1 MNFAYIRGNTED
13 SLEKQKNTLKHCD
26 IDKWVIEGV
35 CSAYSEKPQLRKL
48 LNVVREGDVIF
59 VTEHA
64 RLTRNINELHNIV
77 EICEKKKV
85 DIISLAVP
93 DSILP
98 VDNFLSTIS
107 NVIEKEYI
115 RSQCGKMKDA

>member
-13 SLEKQKNTLKHCD
+13 SLDKQKSTLKHCD

-35 CSAYSEKPQLRKL
+35 CSAHGEKPQLRKL
-48 LNVVREGDVIF
+48 LNVIREGDVIF
-59 VTEHA
+59 ITEHA
-64 RLTRNINELHNIV
+64 RLTRNIDELHNIV

-85 DIISLAVP
+85 DIISLATP

-98 VDNFLSTIS
+98 VDNFISTIS
-107 NVIEKEYI
+107 NVIEKEHR
-115 RSQCGKMKDA
+115 RSQYRKTKDA